1 MTEDLKQLE
10 KALEYATE
18 KHKGPTRIGG
28 EAYITHPI
36 AVAEILKKNG
46 YGIEYQ
52 IAGLFH
58 DLLEDTDATE
68 EEIEALSNKEVLLA
82 VKLLTKEDGYVMKD
96 YVSRIKGN
104 EIAFAVKGADRLH
117 NLRCAIVANDQF
129 KKKYIMESVDWY
141 IDFMPEIPSAIKM
154 LINSL
159 ETGRE
164 EFAVLLEK
172 SGSLSVR

>member
-1 MTEDLKQLE
+1 MKF
-10 KALEYATE
+10 ALF
-18 KHKGPTRIGG
+18 
-28 EAYITHPI
+28 IT
-36 AVAEILKKNG
+36 V
-46 YGIEYQ
+46 
-52 IAGLFH
+52 
-58 DLLEDTDATE
+58 
-68 EEIEALSNKEVLLA
+68 EALSNKEVLLA

-96 YVSRIKGN
+96 YISRIKGN

-129 KKKYIMESVDWY
+129 KKTYIMESGDWY

-154 LINSL
+154 LTNSL

-164 EFAVLLEK
+164 GFAVLLEK